1 MEARDI
7 QPISKHYKNCK
18 SKCIWWQFTY
28 STELQLLEEV
38 LANKKVGIKVATT
51 LFIKV
56 IERKTKTPIGDSKK
70 TGNHKTMT
78 PLCKLEFIH
87 IMNEPW
93 TTFILP
99 WPYLRLAIITL
110 RPGFRQRQP
119 SLFQTTWLACKVLQG
134 SGFWSQLCINSGR
147 TSTSGEVRGR
157 HSNFQT

>member
-1 MEARDI
+1 MLFRSV
-7 QPISKHYKNCK
+7 PC
-18 SKCIWWQFTY
+18 F
-28 STELQLLEEV
+28 QLLEEV

-93 TTFILP
+93 NIHPPLALSKTGNNNSQT
-99 WPYLRLAIITL
+99 RL
-110 RPGFRQRQP
+110 
-119 SLFQTTWLACKVLQG
+119 QTKTAQSV
-134 SGFWSQLCINSGR
+134 
-147 TSTSGEVRGR
+147 
-157 HSNFQT
+157 SNHLVSM